1 MSRLYQMQQYTYLLW
16 LLYVVVTC
24 GLSASQASAQTLL
37 HRLSLPGQVQSAGI
51 DRPGDL
57 YVVMQT
63 GEIQKISKDGV
74 LLGRRQHASAPTLF
88 DPRDGVRSFTYFR
101 SSNTFEFLSADL
113 TEADSYR
120 LLPEFAISPWLVC
133 PTKNEVWI
141 FDGADYSMK
150 KTGASFGLID
160 REFTLKGISPADSL
174 TFSYLREYQNFLFLL
189 SPQKGILAINS
200 LGTVTRTLGKPGLRA
215 FHFLGEE
222 VYYHEGNQL
231 HLTDLYTSE
240 TRAIT
245 LPYAC
250 DEALL
255 SDERL
260 FLIRG
265 NRLEIFSYQP

>member
-1 MSRLYQMQQYTYLLW
+1 MRRGLNKRPFTRHIFLLCTMVTY
-16 LLYVVVTC
+16 
-24 GLSASQASAQTLL
+24 GLCAARASAQNFL
-37 HRLSLPGQVQSAGI
+37 HKLDLPGPVHSAGL

-57 YVVMQT
+57 YVVIQG
-63 GEIQKISKDGV
+63 GEIQKVSKDGQ
-74 LLGRRQHASAPTLF
+74 LLGKRQYTATPTLF
-88 DPRDGVRSFTYFR
+88 DPRDGVRSFAYFR
-101 SSNTFEFLSADL
+101 NSNTFEFLSADL
-113 TEADSYR
+113 TDADSHR
-120 LLPEFAISPWLVC
+120 VLPEFAISPWLVC

-141 FDGADYSMK
+141 FDAADYSMK
-150 KTGASFGLID
+150 KTGASFGLIE
-160 REFTLKGISPADSL
+160 REFALKGISPADSL
-174 TFSYLREYQNFLFLL
+174 NFSYLREYQNFLFLL
-189 SPQKGILAINS
+189 SPQRGILAINS

-240 TRAIT
+240 TRTIT